1 MPPLHRLPPA
11 NCDTRWAWTSRIYRD
26 RHPRAVHA
34 IAVGATVAAH
44 LGFLIYLPSGG
55 FLALRWRRSRWLH
68 AAAVGWG
75 LAVVYL
81 DVPCPLTAL
90 EDKARAK
97 AGMAALPE
105 GGFVSHYVDGLVYP
119 AGATG
124 RAQQAAFVAAAVSWL
139 WLAVSARR
147 R

>member
-1 MPPLHRLPPA
+1 MSRTPA
-11 NCDTRWAWTSRIYRD
+11 RWI
-26 RHPRAVHA
+26 PAV
-34 IAVGATVAAH
+34 AVGATVAAH

-81 DVPCPLTAL
+81 DVPCPLTVL
-90 EDKARAK
+90 EDKVRAK
-97 AGMAALPE
+97 AGMAALPT
-105 GGFVSHYVDGLVYP
+105 GGFVGHYVEGLAYP

-124 RAQQAAFVAAAVSWL
+124 RAQQTAFAAAAISWL
-139 WLAVSARR
+139 TLAISARR